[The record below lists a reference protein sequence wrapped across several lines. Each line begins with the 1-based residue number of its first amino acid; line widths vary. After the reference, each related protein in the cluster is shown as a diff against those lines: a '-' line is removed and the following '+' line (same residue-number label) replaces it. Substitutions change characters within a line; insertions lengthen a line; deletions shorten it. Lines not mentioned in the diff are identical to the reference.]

1 MAGLLRRTEEETAM
15 QVSAVLKDKGSEV
28 VTAGPDTP
36 IAEIVATLKAKGIG
50 AVIVAG
56 ASAGGTPAGIL
67 SERDIV
73 RAMPEYG
80 TKLMTMRASDLMT
93 RKVVTCTPEHSV
105 DQVMKLM
112 TEGRFR
118 HLPVIEDGKLVGV
131 ISIGD
136 AVKRRLGELE
146 AEAGA
151 LKSYIASG

>member
-1 MAGLLRRTEEETAM
+1 MAILLRRTEEETAM
-15 QVSAVLKDKGSEV
+15 QVSAILKDKGNEV
-28 VTAGPDTP
+28 VTASPDTS
-36 IAEIVATLKAKGIG
+36 IAQIVATLKAKGIG

-56 ASAGGTPAGIL
+56 AGGAPTGIL

-73 RAMPEYG
+73 RAMPEHG
-80 TKLMTMRASDLMT
+80 AKLMTMRASDLMT

-105 DQVMKLM
+105 HDIMKLM

>member
-1 MAGLLRRTEEETAM
+1 M
-15 QVSAVLKDKGSEV
+15 QVSAILKDKGSDV
-28 VTAGPDTP
+28 VTVAPDTP
-36 IAEIVATLKAKGIG
+36 IAEIVATLKAKHIG
-50 AVIVAG
+50 AVIVTG
-56 ASAGGTPAGIL
+56 AGGAPAGIL

-73 RAMPEYG
+73 RAMPEHG
-80 TKLMTMRASDLMT
+80 AELPKLKASDLMT
-93 RKVVTCTPEHSV
+93 RKVVTCTPEHTV
-105 DQVMKLM
+105 DEIMKLM

-118 HLPVIEDGKLVGV
+118 HLPVIEGGKLVGV

>member
-1 MAGLLRRTEEETAM
+1 M
-15 QVSAVLKDKGSEV
+15 QVSAILNEKGREV
-28 VTAGPDTP
+28 VTADPDTP
-36 IAEIVATLKAKGIG
+36 IAEIVVTLKDRGIG

-56 ASAGGTPAGIL
+56 EGDIPAGIL

-73 RAMPEYG
+73 RAMPKHG
-80 TKLMTMRASDLMT
+80 AKLMTMRASDLMT
-93 RKVVTCTPEHSV
+93 REVVTCTLEHTI
-105 DQVMKLM
+105 DEVMKIM

-118 HLPVIEDGKLVGV
+118 HLPVIEGGKLVGV

-151 LKSYIASG
+151 LRSYIASG

>member
-1 MAGLLRRTEEETAM
+1 M
-15 QVSAVLKDKGSEV
+15 QVSAILNDKGSEV
-28 VTAGPDTP
+28 VTADPDTS
-36 IAEIVATLKAKGIG
+36 IEDIVATLKAKGIG

-56 ASAGGTPAGIL
+56 AGGTPAGIL

-73 RAMPEYG
+73 RAMPKHG
-80 TKLMTMRASDLMT
+80 AKLMALRASDLMT
-93 RKVVTCTPEHSV
+93 RNVVSCTSGHSV
-105 DQVMKLM
+105 VEVMKIM

-118 HLPVIEDGKLVGV
+118 HLPVIDDGKLVGV

-146 AEAGA
+146 EEAGA

>member
-1 MAGLLRRTEEETAM
+1 M
-15 QVSAVLKDKGSEV
+15 QVSAILKDKGSEV

-56 ASAGGTPAGIL
+56 AGGVPVGIL

-73 RAMPEYG
+73 RAMPKHG
-80 TKLMTMRASDLMT
+80 DKLMTLRASDLMT
-93 RKVVTCTPEHSV
+93 RKVVNCTPEHSV
-105 DQVMKLM
+105 VEVMKLM

-131 ISIGD
+131 VSIGD

-146 AEAGA
+146 AEAGD

>member
-1 MAGLLRRTEEETAM
+1 M
-15 QVSAVLKDKGSEV
+15 QVSAILKDKGSEV

-50 AVIVAG
+50 AVIIAG
-56 ASAGGTPAGIL
+56 AGGTPAGIL

-73 RAMPEYG
+73 RAMPKHG
-80 TKLMTMRASDLMT
+80 AKLMTLRASDLMT

-105 DQVMKLM
+105 VEVMKLM

-146 AEAGA
+146 AEAGD

>member
-1 MAGLLRRTEEETAM
+1 M
-15 QVSAVLKDKGSEV
+15 QVLAILNDKGREI

-36 IAEIVATLKAKGIG
+36 IAEVVATLKAKGIG
-50 AVIVAG
+50 AVIVTG
-56 ASAGGTPAGIL
+56 AGGAPAGIL

-73 RAMPEYG
+73 RAMPEHG
-80 TKLMTMRASDLMT
+80 TTLPTMRASDLMT
-93 RKVVTCTPEHSV
+93 REVVTCTPEHSV
-105 DQVMKLM
+105 DEIMKIM

>member
-1 MAGLLRRTEEETAM
+1 MYFLGREGI
-15 QVSAVLKDKGSEV
+15 LKDKGREV
-28 VTAGPDTP
+28 VTADPDTP
-36 IAEIVATLKAKGIG
+36 IAEIVATLKDRGIG

-56 ASAGGTPAGIL
+56 DGDIPAGIL

-73 RAMPEYG
+73 RAMPKHG
-80 TKLMTMRASDLMT
+80 AKLMTMRAADLMT
-93 RKVVTCTPEHSV
+93 REVVTCTLEHTI
-105 DQVMKLM
+105 DEVMKIM

-118 HLPVIEDGKLVGV
+118 HLPVIEGGKLVGV

-151 LKSYIASG
+151 LRSYIASG

>member
-1 MAGLLRRTEEETAM
+1 MVGLLWRTEEGTAM
-15 QVSAVLKDKGSEV
+15 QVSAILNDKGSEV
-28 VTAGPDTP
+28 ITVGPDTP
-36 IAEIVATLKAKGIG
+36 VAEIVATLKAKGIG

-56 ASAGGTPAGIL
+56 AGGTPAGIL

-73 RAMPEYG
+73 RAMPEHG
-80 TKLMTMRASDLMT
+80 AKLMTMRASDLMT
-93 RKVVTCTPEHSV
+93 RKVVTCNPEHSV
-105 DQVMKLM
+105 HEVMKLM

>member
-1 MAGLLRRTEEETAM
+1 MANLLRRTEEETAM
-15 QVSAVLKDKGSEV
+15 QVSAILKDKGSEV
-28 VTAGPDTP
+28 VTAGPDTL

-50 AVIVAG
+50 AVIVAD
-56 ASAGGTPAGIL
+56 AGGAPAGIL

-73 RAMPEYG
+73 RAMPKHG
-80 TKLMTMRASDLMT
+80 AKLMTLCASDLMT
-93 RKVVTCTPEHSV
+93 RKVVSCSPEHSV
-105 DQVMKLM
+105 DEVMKLM

-136 AVKRRLGELE
+136 AVKHRLGELE

>member
-1 MAGLLRRTEEETAM
+1 M
-15 QVSAVLKDKGSEV
+15 QVSAILKDKGSEV
-28 VTAGPDTP
+28 VTADPDTS
-36 IAEIVATLKAKGIG
+36 IEEIVATLKAKGIG

-56 ASAGGTPAGIL
+56 AGGTPAGIL

-73 RAMPEYG
+73 RAMPKHG
-80 TKLMTMRASDLMT
+80 AKLMAMRASDLMT
-93 RKVVTCTPEHSV
+93 REVVSCTPGHSV
-105 DQVMKLM
+105 VEVMKIM

-118 HLPVIEDGKLVGV
+118 HLPVIDDGKLVGV

-146 AEAGA
+146 EEAGA

>member
-1 MAGLLRRTEEETAM
+1 MAILLRRTEKETAM
-15 QVSAVLKDKGSEV
+15 QVSAILNDKGSEV
-28 VTAGPDTP
+28 VTASPDTP
-36 IAEIVATLKAKGIG
+36 IAEIVATLKARGIG

-56 ASAGGTPAGIL
+56 AGGAPAGIL

-73 RAMPEYG
+73 RAMPVHG
-80 TKLMTMRASDLMT
+80 AKLMTMRASDLMT
-93 RKVVTCTPEHSV
+93 RDVVTCTPENSV
-105 DQVMKLM
+105 HDIMKLM

>member
-1 MAGLLRRTEEETAM
+1 M
-15 QVSAVLKDKGSEV
+15 QVSAILKEKGREV
-28 VTAGPDTP
+28 VTADPDTP
-36 IAEIVATLKAKGIG
+36 ISEIVVTLKDRGIG

-56 ASAGGTPAGIL
+56 EGDIPAGIL

-73 RAMPEYG
+73 RAMPKHG
-80 TKLMTMRASDLMT
+80 AKLMTMRASDLMT
-93 RKVVTCTPEHSV
+93 REVVTCTQEHTI
-105 DQVMKLM
+105 DEVMKIM

-118 HLPVIEDGKLVGV
+118 HLPVIEGGKLVGV

-151 LKSYIASG
+151 LRSYIASG